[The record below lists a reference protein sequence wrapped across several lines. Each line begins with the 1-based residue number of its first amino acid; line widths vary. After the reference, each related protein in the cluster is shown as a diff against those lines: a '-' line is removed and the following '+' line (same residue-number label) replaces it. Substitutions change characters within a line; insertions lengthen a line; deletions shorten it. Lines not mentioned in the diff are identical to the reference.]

1 MTLYIILK
9 LINITI
15 CFAGL
20 FICACRAGKLPGLK
34 TRAAVKAQY
43 TLTGTAFSGLMLS
56 PPEFYILAISS
67 TLLVL
72 LLVTMPRWRYGP
84 PREVYKRHFVNSPH
98 TDDVISFG
106 Q

>member
-9 LINITI
+9 LLNIAI

-20 FICACRAGKLPGLK
+20 FICACRAGKLPGIK

-56 PPEFYILAISS
+56 PPEPYILAVSS

-72 LLVTMPRWRYGP
+72 LLITLPKWRYGP